1 MDGIMGVEPQSGP
14 ESSAQIGVSVEVL
27 VEGEGITVVEA
38 ITIRHGSCLREIVK
52 VVAFKGGYEHTEA
65 HLFLEDEGEPLDLA
79 IVVDAA
85 YPHHRKHHVHRVREV
100 DVAVHYG
107 SSTHERRFPPS
118 AKVETVLMWAVKA
131 FAIDSAMATE
141 FELALVGSSDELAGT
156 THIGTLLKHP
166 ACRLEF
172 DLVRGV
178 IPNGGGA

>member
-1 MDGIMGVEPQSGP
+1 M
-14 ESSAQIGVSVEVL
+14 
-27 VEGEGITVVEA
+27 
-38 ITIRHGSCLREIVK
+38 
-52 VVAFKGGYEHTEA
+52 
-65 HLFLEDEGEPLDLA
+65 
-79 IVVDAA
+79 
-85 YPHHRKHHVHRVREV
+85 
-100 DVAVHYG
+100 
-107 SSTHERRFPPS
+107 
-118 AKVETVLMWAVKA
+118 LMWAVKA